1 MREKGQDRFVR
12 LAEARVERAIKH
24 IRLIGNL
31 ADRSNYDYTEEQAA
45 AIIDTL
51 RREVADCRA
60 RFGTARRPKRS
71 ESFRLPVKRPR

>member
-1 MREKGQDRFVR
+1 MSEKSQDRFVR

-45 AIIDTL
+45 AIIGTL

-60 RFGTARRPKRS
+60 RFNTARRPKRA
-71 ESFRLPVKRPR
+71 ETFRLPTERGR